1 MGYADLLARVDAG
14 DVVVIDGG
22 TGTEIQRRGVAM
34 DGDTW
39 CAEANIDVP
48 DVVRDV
54 HEQYIAAGA
63 ELIIANTY
71 ATSPLL
77 FDHLGRL
84 ADVERIDRTAI
95 ELAQQA
101 ADGRVPVGGSISVMR
116 PVVAGGDRNVVFHNW
131 TEARA
136 ATCTGARR
144 RRWRPPVQ
152 TCW

>member
-1 MGYADLLARVDAG
+1 MSYADLLARVDAG

-34 DGDTW
+34 DGETW
-39 CAEANIDVP
+39 CAQANIDEP

-54 HEQYIAAGA
+54 HERYIAAGA

-77 FDHLGRL
+77 FDHLGRGD
-84 ADVERIDRTAI
+84 DVERIDRLAV

-101 ADGRVPVGGSISVMR
+101 V
-116 PVVAGGDRNVVFHNW
+116 
-131 TEARA
+131 
-136 ATCTGARR
+136 
-144 RRWRPPVQ
+144 
-152 TCW
+152 